1 MKADG
6 YLFDANNRADGS
18 YDDRILGLH
27 GTHWTARSIYER
39 YASLESR
46 RRRHPEALVWFEPYP
61 AMFLERVLEDPTEL
75 NVAALMGVL
84 SAAVRSPDGPGAAKD
99 FRVAALPPGFSA
111 AQQFYEELRPPKA
124 HAAGKKDGQ

>member
-1 MKADG
+1 MRTIAPRG
-6 YLFDANNRADGS
+6 PTTTAFSGCTE
-18 YDDRILGLH
+18 
-27 GTHWTARSIYER
+27 THWTARSIYER
-39 YASLESR
+39 YASAGEP

-99 FRVAALPPGFSA
+99 FRLAALPPGFSA

-124 HAAGKKDGQ
+124 HGAGKKDGQ